1 MLKVSLMFQ
10 EISLRK
16 GGTMVPEEVIRPDAE
31 ASIQAFLFKRRGGGY
46 MNSQGIFDIEE
57 EALALQSVAGW
68 NAPDTVEPDMA
79 ALDTAKAAGWLLS
92 GCFDA
97 EGVFSES
104 SVFGQG
110 PEPFLA
116 FGDEDDEDDIDDD
129 EDNFDDMEDD
139 FEDDFEDEDDD
150 FEDEDDDFEDEDDE
164 FEDDYDEDGDYDDD
178 FEE

>member
-16 GGTMVPEEVIRPDAE
+16 GGTMVPDEVIRPDAE
-31 ASIQAFLFKRRGGGY
+31 ASVQPFLSESRGGGY
-46 MNSQGIFDIEE
+46 MNTQGFFDIEE
-57 EALALQSVAGW
+57 ETLALQSVAGW
-68 NAPDTVEPDMA
+68 NAPDTAE
-79 ALDTAKAAGWLLS
+79 WLLS

-97 EGVFSES
+97 EGMFSEAS
-104 SVFGQG
+104 GFEQDQDL
-110 PEPFLA
+110 PLA
-116 FGDEDDEDDIDDD
+116 FGDEDDEDDVDDD

-150 FEDEDDDFEDEDDE
+150 FEDEDDDFEDEDDD
-164 FEDDYDEDGDYDDD
+164 FEDDYDEDGDYEDD

>member
-16 GGTMVPEEVIRPDAE
+16 GGTMVPEEIIGPDAE
-31 ASIQAFLFKRRGGGY
+31 ASIQPFLSESRKGGY
-46 MNSQGIFDIEE
+46 MNTQGIFYIEE
-57 EALALQSVAGW
+57 EALALQSVSSW
-68 NAPDTVEPDMA
+68 NMPDTAEPA
-79 ALDTAKAAGWLLS
+79 EWLLS

-97 EGVFSES
+97 EGAFPELSGS
-104 SVFGQG
+104 GQG
-110 PEPFLA
+110 QDPSLA
-116 FGDEDDEDDIDDD
+116 FGDEDEDDDIDDD

-150 FEDEDDDFEDEDDE
+150 FEDEDEDFEDEDD
-164 FEDDYDEDGDYDDD
+164 DYDYDEDGDYEDD